1 MFASRVLQRVAARVP
16 KAKAFSHAAPV
27 RDGVYRPKNF
37 KETWLGDKGA
47 YPVMSISVLG
57 ALACTAFGAFYLL
70 TSPDVRIATGGSR
83 SRMFRADIA
92 RDYIKEDVDVCK

>member
-1 MFASRVLQRVAARVP
+1 MFTSRVFQRVASRVP
-16 KAKAFSHAAPV
+16 KAKAFSQAAPI

-57 ALACTAFGAFYLL
+57 ALACTTFGVFYMT
-70 TSPDVRIATGGSR
+70 TSPDVRLTPGGSR
-83 SRMFRADIA
+83 SKMFRANISG
-92 RDYIKEDVDVCK
+92 DYIKEDVDVCK